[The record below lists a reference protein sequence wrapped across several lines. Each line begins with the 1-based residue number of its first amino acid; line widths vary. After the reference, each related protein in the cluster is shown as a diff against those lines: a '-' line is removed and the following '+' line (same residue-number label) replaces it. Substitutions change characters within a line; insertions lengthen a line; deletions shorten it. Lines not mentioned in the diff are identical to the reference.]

1 MKGFL
6 VTSVIAFNILVMTYA
21 VAVAFA
27 QLALVG
33 GAVMNLRRE
42 LRRNLASRKD
52 DLFAH
57 PDTPGLSVL
66 VPAFNES
73 PMVAEC
79 LRSVVDQR
87 YPEFEV
93 IVVDDGSTDDTFD
106 LLREAFD
113 LVPTTRVIPQDV
125 PTIGRILELHA
136 PRGGGNLLVIRKEN
150 AGRCADALNTA
161 LNAARHPL
169 VCTLDA
175 DSVLEPDALLHIVRP
190 LVEQPEEV
198 VAAGGVV
205 RPSNGMVLRRGTIE
219 SVTLPRRLIVQAQIV
234 EYLRAFMLGRIGW
247 SWLNSVLII
256 SGAFGAFRR
265 EDVVSLGGLHPDSL
279 GQDAD
284 LVASLHRRLRLE
296 RGKDYRVV
304 IVPQAVCW
312 TEAPQH
318 RRDLRRQRRRWAHG
332 LGQVLWRQRTAML
345 RPRYGRFGMLVLPYH
360 VVFEMLGPVVEMLGL
375 PAVIAAWWLGLLNPW
390 YALTVF
396 ALAIGFGMVV
406 SVAAVL
412 ADEVS
417 ERHYDRWRDLGS
429 LLLAALFET
438 TLLRGMMAWW
448 RVHGLSDALR
458 RRRSAWASMPRIG
471 FSRAH

>member
-1 MKGFL
+1 MKDLLG
-6 VTSVIAFNILVMTYA
+6 TSVIAFNVLVMTYA
-21 VAVAFA
+21 LAVALS
-27 QLALVG
+27 QLFLVF
-33 GAVMNLRRE
+33 GAVANLRRE
-42 LRRNLASRKD
+42 LRRNLSSRKE
-52 DLFAH
+52 DLFVH

-73 PMVAEC
+73 PMIAEC
-79 LRSVVDQR
+79 LRSVIDQR

-125 PTIGRILELHA
+125 PTIGPVGELHA
-136 PRGGGNLLVIRKEN
+136 PRDGGNLLVIRKQN

-161 LNAARHPL
+161 LNAARYPL

-190 LVEQPEEV
+190 MVEEPDQV
-198 VAAGGVV
+198 IAAGGVV
-205 RPSNGMVLRRGTIE
+205 RPSNGMVLRRGTVE
-219 SVTLPRRLIVQAQIV
+219 SISLPRRLILRAQVI

-256 SGAFGAFRR
+256 SGAFGVFRR
-265 EDVVSLGGLHPDSL
+265 DDVVALGGLHPESL

-284 LVASLHRRLRLE
+284 LVASLHRLMRRQK
-296 RGKDYRVV
+296 RRDYRVV

-312 TEAPQH
+312 SEAPAH

-332 LGQVLWRQRTAML
+332 LGQVLWRQRGAFL
-345 RPRYGRFGMLVLPYH
+345 RPRYGRFGMFVLPYH
-360 VVFEMLGPVVEMLGL
+360 VFFEMLGPVVEVLGL
-375 PAVIAAWWLGLLNPW
+375 PAVLAAWWLGLLNPW
-390 YALTVF
+390 YAVIVF
-396 ALAIGFGMVV
+396 AMAVGFGMLV
-406 SVAAVL
+406 SLTAVL
-412 ADEVS
+412 ADEVT
-417 ERHYDRWRDLGS
+417 ERHYDRWRDLFA
-429 LLLAALFET
+429 LIVAALWET
-438 TLLRGMMAWW
+438 TVLRVMMSWW
-448 RVHGLSDALR
+448 RVQGLSDALR
-458 RRRSAWASMPRIG
+458 RRRSAWASIPRIG